1 MLPSMSGVINRPTV
15 SVDEAINK
23 RRKTLAAGAEPLAL
37 TKRKFATQ
45 ATIQKAT
52 GLFSQLIAA
61 ERGESPGQEHRR
73 DAIQA

>member
-15 SVDEAINK
+15 SVDEAIK
-23 RRKTLAAGAEPLAL
+23 
-37 TKRKFATQ
+37 
-45 ATIQKAT
+45 T